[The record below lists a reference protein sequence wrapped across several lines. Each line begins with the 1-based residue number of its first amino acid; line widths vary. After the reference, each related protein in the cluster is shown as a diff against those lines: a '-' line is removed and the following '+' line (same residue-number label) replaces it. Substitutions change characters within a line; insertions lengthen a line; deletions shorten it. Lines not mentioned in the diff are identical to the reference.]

1 MTGERPRRIA
11 HLDMDAFYASVE
23 LLRYP
28 ELRGRPVVIGGGRNA
43 APEMLADGTRRF
55 ARLRDY
61 VGRGVVTTS
70 TYEARAFGVFS
81 AMGMMKA
88 AQLAPD
94 AVLLPTDFDS
104 YRRYS
109 RLFKDAVLAFT
120 DQIEDRGIDEIYI
133 DLTDVEGESRELG
146 ERIKLA
152 VNQATGLTCSIAIAP
167 NKLLAK
173 IGSELDKPNGLTI
186 LTSAD
191 VQARIWP
198 LAAKKVNG
206 IGPRASERLAGLGI
220 DTIGDVAA
228 ADLGLLQEHFGQK
241 YAAWLARISHGHDE
255 RAVVVS
261 SEPKS
266 MSRETTF
273 ERDMHVRRDRETLTP
288 ALSRLCERVAQDL
301 ERKGYC
307 ARTVGIKIKF
317 ADFKIVT
324 RDLSLPHAVTSAQ
337 EIRRAAGECLKR
349 IDLDRRIRL
358 IGVRASSLARPQ
370 EGEFARLHAQAELP
384 FDEA

>member
-1 MTGERPRRIA
+1 MSNPPVRRIA
-11 HLDMDAFYASVE
+11 HVDMDAFYASVE

-28 ELRGRPVVIGGGRNA
+28 ELRGKPVVIGGGRDA
-43 APEMLADGTRRF
+43 TPELQPDGTRRF

-61 VGRGVVTTS
+61 AGRGVVTTS

-94 AVLLPTDFDS
+94 AILLPTDFDS

-109 RLFKDAVLAFT
+109 RLFKDAVRTFT
-120 DQIEDRGIDEIYI
+120 DQIEDRGIDEIYV
-133 DLTDVEGESRELG
+133 DLTLVEGESQALG
-146 ERIKLA
+146 ARIKHA
-152 VNQATGLTCSIAIAP
+152 VREATGLTCSIAIAP

-173 IGSELDKPNGLTI
+173 IGSELDKPDGLTI
-186 LTSAD
+186 LSMAD
-191 VQARIWP
+191 LESRIWP

-206 IGPRASERLAGLGI
+206 IGPRASDRLASIGI
-220 DTIGDVAA
+220 GTIGELAA
-228 ADLGLLQEHFGQK
+228 ADLGLLQEHFGGT
-241 YAAWLARISHGHDE
+241 YAAWLARIAQGLDE

-273 ERDMHVRRDRETLTP
+273 ERDMHVARDRATLTP
-288 ALSRLCERVAQDL
+288 ALTRLCERVADDL
-301 ERKGYC
+301 QRKGYRG
-307 ARTVGIKIKF
+307 RTVGLKIKF

-324 RDLSLPHAVTSAQ
+324 RDLSLPEPVADTVS
-337 EIRRAAGECLKR
+337 IRRAVGECLKR
-349 IDLDRRIRL
+349 VALDRRIRL
-358 IGVRASSLARPQ
+358 IGVRIGSLEAAT
-370 EGEFARLHAQAELP
+370 GEAPAAVPRQSELP
-384 FDEA
+384 FDG